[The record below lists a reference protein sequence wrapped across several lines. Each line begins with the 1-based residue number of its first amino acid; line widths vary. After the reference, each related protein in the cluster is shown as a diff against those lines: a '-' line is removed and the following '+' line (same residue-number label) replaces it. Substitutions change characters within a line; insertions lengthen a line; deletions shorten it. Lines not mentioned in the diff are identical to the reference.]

1 MVSAAL
7 PAGPTTTKLQQR
19 VCCCGPIFGQTDG
32 QTDTVPFHRFCS
44 AYYTGSVNNLQRLAD
59 VSYQDNDVVGSES
72 SRMFLLLHTGRL
84 LLLMLQAFLST
95 ELIQPPQLPVILCA
109 STPLQ
114 QPVVKVENPR

>member
-1 MVSAAL
+1 M
-7 PAGPTTTKLQQR
+7 
-19 VCCCGPIFGQTDG
+19 
-32 QTDTVPFHRFCS
+32 
-44 AYYTGSVNNLQRLAD
+44 GSVNNLQRLAD
-59 VSYQDNDVVGSES
+59 VSYQDNDVIGSES